1 MFRTFLEY
9 LYGKP
14 FDFDKMSIQEL
25 VELLA
30 VADRFEVREER
41 TESRDYERD
50 GLRRGRVII
59 SKIGN

>member
-9 LYGKP
+9 LYGKT

-41 TESRDYERD
+41 TRSRDCERD

>member
-1 MFRTFLEY
+1 
-9 LYGKP
+9 
-14 FDFDKMSIQEL
+14 MSIQEL